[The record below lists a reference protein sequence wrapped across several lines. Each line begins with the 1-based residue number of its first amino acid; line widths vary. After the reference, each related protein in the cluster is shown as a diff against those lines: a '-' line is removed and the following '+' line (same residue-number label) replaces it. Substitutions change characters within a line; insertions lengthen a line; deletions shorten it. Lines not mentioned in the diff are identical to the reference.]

1 MSRTEFGGGVERLR
15 VLHHENPCRDGGLI
29 WLSPYAGRFIMELEE
44 IKKAI
49 EALTEEE
56 KREFFSE
63 IVPEICDESIT
74 KEGCRMIFEKKLSG
88 SRYLESFD
96 ELYETQKKQ

>member
-1 MSRTEFGGGVERLR
+1 MK
-15 VLHHENPCRDGGLI
+15 
-29 WLSPYAGRFIMELEE
+29 LEE
-44 IKKAI
+44 IKKAV
-49 EALTEEE
+49 EALSDAE

-63 IVPEICDESIT
+63 VIPDICDESLT

-96 ELYETQKKQ
+96 ELHEIQTKG

>member
-1 MSRTEFGGGVERLR
+1 MGG
-15 VLHHENPCRDGGLI
+15 
-29 WLSPYAGRFIMELEE
+29 YMMKLED
-44 IKKAI
+44 IKKAV
-49 EALTEEE
+49 EELSDAE

-63 IVPEICDESIT
+63 VIPDICDESLT

-96 ELYETQKKQ
+96 ELHELQTKG